1 MLSKSLSF
9 LVLALILTSCGA
21 QVDKKEVKTFVLG
34 LKQGNESF
42 KPLIKHL
49 IEDYNTNVGQTVLE
63 FSETM
68 DGANSPILITKG
80 LEQRDGKVG
89 WGQWFASTERSG
101 TTVSVPGVRSSETTR
116 YSLQV
121 EFDEDFLA
129 TSEKEVKAG
138 ELSIEVRKL
147 FAHEVG
153 HGFQLQHVVPKDDVM
168 YCNISGEKDFS
179 TYWPRVRAFFGGAD
193 APQPAIFNGACTE

>member
-1 MLSKSLSF
+1 MKNQIKS
-9 LVLALILTSCGA
+9 IE
-21 QVDKKEVKTFVLG
+21 DVKTFVLG
-34 LKQGNESF
+34 LKQGDESF
-42 KPLIKHL
+42 KPLIRHL
-49 IEDYNTNVGQTVLE
+49 IEDYNTNLGLTVLE

-101 TTVSVPGVRSSETTR
+101 TTVAVPGVKTSETTS

-121 EFDEDFLA
+121 EFDEDFLV
-129 TSEKEVKAG
+129 SNEKEVKEG
-138 ELSIEVRKL
+138 ELSLEVRKL

-153 HGFQLQHVVPKDDVM
+153 HGFQLQHAPELTDVM
-168 YCNISGEKDFS
+168 YYDISGDKDFAP
-179 TYWPRVRAFFGGAD
+179 YWPRVRAFFGV
-193 APQPAIFNGACTE
+193 N

>member
-1 MLSKSLSF
+1 MHMKSFSF
-9 LVLALILTSCGA
+9 FVLALILTSCGA
-21 QVDKKEVKTFVLG
+21 QVNKKEVKTFVLG
-34 LKQGNESF
+34 LKQGDDSF

-49 IEDYNTNVGQTVLE
+49 IEDYNTNLGQTVLE

-68 DGANSPILITKG
+68 DGANSPVLITKG

-101 TTVSVPGVRSSETTR
+101 TTVAVPGVKTSETTR

-121 EFDEDFLA
+121 EFDEDFL
-129 TSEKEVKAG
+129 TTNEKQVKDG
-138 ELSIEVRKL
+138 ELHIEVRKL

-153 HGFQLQHVVPKDDVM
+153 HGFQLQHVPEQNDIM
-168 YCNISGEKDFS
+168 YYDISGEKDF
-179 TYWPRVRAFFGGAD
+179 TPYWPRVRAFFGA
-193 APQPAIFNGACTE
+193 N

>member
-1 MLSKSLSF
+1 MHMKSLSF
-9 LVLALILTSCGA
+9 LLMALIFTSCGA

-34 LKQGNESF
+34 LKQGDESF
-42 KPLIKHL
+42 KPLIKQL
-49 IEDYNTNVGQTVLE
+49 IQDYNTNVGLTALE

-68 DGANSPILITKG
+68 DGANSSILITKG

-101 TTVSVPGVRSSETTR
+101 TTVSVPGVRTRETTR

-121 EFDEDFLA
+121 EFDEDFL
-129 TSEKEVKAG
+129 TSNGKTVKDG
-138 ELSIEVRKL
+138 ELSPEVRKL

-153 HGFQLQHVVPKDDVM
+153 HGFQLQHVPEQNDIM
-168 YCNISGEKDFS
+168 YYDISGDKVFEP
-179 TYWPRVRAFFGGAD
+179 YWPRVRAFFGA
-193 APQPAIFNGACTE
+193 N

>member
-1 MLSKSLSF
+1 MLLKSLYF

-21 QVDKKEVKTFVLG
+21 QVDKKDVKTFVLG
-34 LKQGNESF
+34 LKQGDESF
-42 KPLIKHL
+42 KPLIRHL
-49 IEDYNTNVGQTVLE
+49 IEDYNTNLGLTVLE

-68 DGANSPILITKG
+68 DGANSPVLITKG

-101 TTVSVPGVRSSETTR
+101 TTVAVPGVKTSETTR

-121 EFDEDFLA
+121 EFDEDFLV
-129 TSEKEVKAG
+129 SNEKEVKEG
-138 ELSIEVRKL
+138 ELSLEVRKL

-153 HGFQLQHVVPKDDVM
+153 HGFQLQHAPELTDVM
-168 YCNISGEKDFS
+168 YYDISGDKDFAP
-179 TYWPRVRAFFGGAD
+179 YWPRVRAFFGV
-193 APQPAIFNGACTE
+193 N

>member
-1 MLSKSLSF
+1 MLRRYGESIPRLKYF

-21 QVDKKEVKTFVLG
+21 QVDKKDVKTFVLG
-34 LKQGNESF
+34 LKQGDESF
-42 KPLIKHL
+42 KPLIRHL
-49 IEDYNTNVGQTVLE
+49 IEDYNTNLGLTVLE

-101 TTVSVPGVRSSETTR
+101 TTVAVPGVKTSETTS

-121 EFDEDFLA
+121 EFDEDFLV
-129 TSEKEVKAG
+129 SNEKEVKEG
-138 ELSIEVRKL
+138 ELSLEVRKL

-153 HGFQLQHVVPKDDVM
+153 HGFQLQHAPELTDVM
-168 YCNISGEKDFS
+168 YYDISGDKDFAP
-179 TYWPRVRAFFGGAD
+179 YWPRVRAFFGV
-193 APQPAIFNGACTE
+193 N